1 MLLLLLIFALLVLS
15 ALEDI
20 KYLST
25 PQLYL
30 YLAFALSVVYSLQH
44 AHYILAAFVILALG
58 WVYQYLP
65 GLFLLLLVVCP
76 PTWPMIV
83 LGAGRREGMIGEAD
97 LLAVATIS
105 LISPWAGWGGL
116 VGLVLFWGVLRER
129 SALWMPAIPGI
140 LIGALP
146 FLVR

>member
-44 AHYILAAFVILALG
+44 AHYVLAAFVILALG
-58 WVYQYLP
+58 WAYQYLP
-65 GLFLLLLVVCP
+65 GPSLLLLAVYP
-76 PTWPMIV
+76 LTWPLII
-83 LGAGRREGMIGEAD
+83 LGAGKREGMIGEGD
-97 LLAVATIS
+97 LMAAATVS
-105 LISPWAGWGGL
+105 LVSPWAGWGGL
-116 VGLVLFWGVLRER
+116 IGLVLFWAMLRR
-129 SALWMPAIPGI
+129 GRALWMPAIPGI
-140 LIGALP
+140 LMGALP